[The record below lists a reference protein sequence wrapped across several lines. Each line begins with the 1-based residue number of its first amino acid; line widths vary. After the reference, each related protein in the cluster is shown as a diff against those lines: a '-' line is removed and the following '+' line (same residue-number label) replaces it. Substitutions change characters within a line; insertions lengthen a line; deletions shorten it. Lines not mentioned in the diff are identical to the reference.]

1 MDTFYGG
8 KNLFIA
14 YEYIETDLTKIIFNK
29 TIALTEK
36 LIKGIMYQILLGLNE
51 IHKFNVIHRDI
62 KPDNILVSKNGVVK
76 IADFG
81 MARIIASPGRAMT
94 RNIVT
99 RWYRPPEIFFG
110 AKYYSFSVDM
120 WGIGCILAELYQ
132 KKPLFTG
139 NNDFETLAQI
149 FSVTGV
155 ADVKNILYR
164 KMFGLDVMNSR
175 ISFLFLKVMSN
186 Q

>member
-1 MDTFYGG
+1 MS
-8 KNLFIA
+8 
-14 YEYIETDLTKIIFNK
+14 
-29 TIALTEK
+29 EK
-36 LIKGIMYQILLGLNE
+36 LIKGLMYQIISGLNE

-62 KPDNILVSKNGVVK
+62 KPENILVSKNGVLK

-110 AKYYSFSVDM
+110 SKYYSYAVDM
-120 WGIGCILAELYQ
+120 WAIGCILAELYQ
-132 KKPLFTG
+132 KKPLCTG
-139 NNDFETLAQI
+139 NHDLDTLSQI

-155 ADVKNILYR
+155 ADVFIIYLR
-164 KMFGLDVMNSR
+164 KQYGLDVMNYL
-175 ISFLFLKVMSN
+175 ILYLFLMETLSL
-186 Q
+186 

>member
-1 MDTFYGG
+1 
-8 KNLFIA
+8 
-14 YEYIETDLTKIIFNK
+14 
-29 TIALTEK
+29 
-36 LIKGIMYQILLGLNE
+36 MYQIISGLNE

-62 KPDNILVSKNGVVK
+62 KPENILVSKNGVLK

-110 AKYYSFSVDM
+110 SKYYSYAVDM
-120 WGIGCILAELYQ
+120 WAIGCILAELYQ

-139 NNDFETLAQI
+139 NHDLDTLSQI

-155 ADVKNILYR
+155 ADVFIIYLR
-164 KMFGLDVMNSR
+164 KQYGLDVMNYL
-175 ISFLFLKVMSN
+175 ILYLFLMETLSL
-186 Q
+186 

>member
-1 MDTFYGG
+1 
-8 KNLFIA
+8 
-14 YEYIETDLTKIIFNK
+14 LTKIVFNK
-29 TIALTEK
+29 SIALTEK
-36 LIKGIMYQILLGLNE
+36 LIKGIMFQILLGLNE

-62 KPDNILVSKNGVVK
+62 KPDNILVSKNGAIK

-110 AKYYSFSVDM
+110 AKYYSFAVDM

-155 ADVKNILYR
+155 ADVLLIYKDR
-164 KMFGLDVMNSR
+164 KVYGLDVMNCL
-175 ISFLFLKVMSN
+175 ISFLFQKGMLKQSIKDLISLEKNV
-186 Q
+186 